1 MLSSVPSTRQ
11 STLIIA
17 EAGVNHNGNM
27 ATARRL
33 VDAAAEAGADLV
45 KFQTYSAKT
54 LVSAKAVKAE
64 YQNRN
69 EAGNSETQQSML
81 QRLELPK
88 EAHFDLLSHCADRGI
103 GFFSTAF
110 DFDSLNFL
118 NQLGLPRFKVPS
130 GEITNL
136 PYLRRVARFG
146 KELILSTGMATLG
159 EIEAALEVIEQSGC
173 PRNQITLLHCTTEYP
188 APYGEVNLRAIATL
202 REAFGVAVG
211 YSDHT
216 EGIEISLAAVAL
228 GATIIEKHFTLD
240 RSMPGPDHAASL
252 QPDELRALVAGVRRI
267 ELALGSSRKQ
277 RTLSEEKNRVVVRKS
292 IVASRNIK
300 SGEVFSEENLT
311 VKRPGSGL
319 SPMHWDEVIGRLAI
333 RDFAADEE
341 IQL

>member
-1 MLSSVPSTRQ
+1 
-11 STLIIA
+11 
-17 EAGVNHNGNM
+17 
-27 ATARRL
+27 
-33 VDAAAEAGADLV
+33 
-45 KFQTYSAKT
+45 
-54 LVSAKAVKAE
+54 
-64 YQNRN
+64 
-69 EAGNSETQQSML
+69 
-81 QRLELPK
+81 
-88 EAHFDLLSHCADRGI
+88 
-103 GFFSTAF
+103 
-110 DFDSLNFL
+110 
-118 NQLGLPRFKVPS
+118 
-130 GEITNL
+130 
-136 PYLRRVARFG
+136 
-146 KELILSTGMATLG
+146 
-159 EIEAALEVIEQSGC
+159 
-173 PRNQITLLHCTTEYP
+173 
-188 APYGEVNLRAIATL
+188 
-202 REAFGVAVG
+202 
-211 YSDHT
+211 

-319 SPMHWDEVIGRLAI
+319 SAMRWDEVIGCLAV

>member
-1 MLSSVPSTRQ
+1 MPSSVPSTRQ

-17 EAGVNHNGNM
+17 EAGVNHNGDM

-45 KFQTYSAKT
+45 KFQTFSAKT

-88 EAHFDLLSHCADRGI
+88 EAHFDLLTHCADRGI

-110 DFDSLNFL
+110 DFDSLDFL

-159 EIEAALEVIEQSGC
+159 EIEAALEVIERSGC

-188 APYGEVNLRAIATL
+188 APYGEVNLKAIATL

-300 SGEVFSEENLT
+300 CGEVFSEENLT

-319 SPMHWDEVIGRLAI
+319 SPMRWDEVIGRLAV

>member
-17 EAGVNHNGNM
+17 EAGVNHNGDM
-27 ATARRL
+27 AMARRL

-45 KFQTYSAKT
+45 KFQTFSAKS
-54 LVSAKAVKAE
+54 LVSAKAAKAE

-69 EAGNSETQQSML
+69 EAGNPETQQSML
-81 QRLELPK
+81 QRLELSR
-88 EAHFDLLSHCADRGI
+88 EAHYDLLSHCADRGI

-110 DFDSLNFL
+110 DFDSLDFL
-118 NQLGLPRFKVPS
+118 NHLGLSCFKIPS

-146 KELILSTGMATLG
+146 KELVLSTGMATLG
-159 EIEAALEVIEQSGC
+159 EIEAALEVIEQTGC
-173 PRNQITLLHCTTEYP
+173 PRDRITLLHCTTEYP
-188 APYGEVNLRAIATL
+188 APYEEVNLRAIGTL
-202 REAFGVAVG
+202 RKAFGVPVG

-216 EGIEISLAAVAL
+216 EGIEVSLAAVAL

-252 QPDELRALVAGVRRI
+252 QPDELKALVTGVRRI
-267 ELALGSSRKQ
+267 ESALGSSRKQ
-277 RTLSEEKNRVVVRKS
+277 RTMSEAKNSTVVRKS
-292 IVASRNIK
+292 IVASRHIK
-300 SGEVFSEENLT
+300 CGEVFSEENLT

-319 SPMHWDEVIGRLAI
+319 SPMRWDDVIGCLAA
-333 RDFAADEE
+333 RDFAVDEE

>member
-1 MLSSVPSTRQ
+1 MLSSVPSTRH

-17 EAGVNHNGNM
+17 EAGVNHNGDM

-45 KFQTYSAKT
+45 KFQTFSAKT
-54 LVSAKAVKAE
+54 LVSAKAAKAE

-81 QRLELPK
+81 QRLELPR
-88 EAHFDLLSHCADRGI
+88 EAHFDLLSHSADRGI

-110 DFDSLNFL
+110 DLDSLDFL
-118 NQLGLPRFKVPS
+118 NQLGLPRFKIPS

-136 PYLRRVARFG
+136 PYLRRAASFG

-173 PRNQITLLHCTTEYP
+173 PRDQITLLHCTTEYP
-188 APYGEVNLRAIATL
+188 APYDEVNLRAMATL
-202 REAFGVAVG
+202 REAFGVSVG

-216 EGIEISLAAVAL
+216 EGIEVSLAAVAL

-240 RSMPGPDHAASL
+240 RAMPGPDHAASL

-277 RTLSEEKNRVVVRKS
+277 RTLSEAKNRIVVRKS
-292 IVASRNIK
+292 IVASRKIK

-319 SPMHWDEVIGRLAI
+319 SPMRWDEVIGCLAA
-333 RDFAADEE
+333 RDFAVDEE